1 MAATTMLLDHNAD
14 VNAPGWCDSTPL
26 HLAAMCCHIPTVQK
40 LLESRADLEAS
51 DSNGQRP
58 LHVAVVGSFPPCVEC
73 LIQAKSDI
81 HAADKQG
88 RSPLALAKAA
98 GKSEAVRLLENE
110 ESILERIQLV
120 TQQAKTTAG
129 STAGEVW
136 PALASCC
143 DARGQC

>member
-26 HLAAMCCHIPTVQK
+26 HLAAMSCHIPTVQK
-40 LLESRADLEAS
+40 LLESHADLEAS

-81 HAADKQG
+81 HAADNQG
-88 RSPLALAKAA
+88 RSPLALAKEA
-98 GKSEAVRLLENE
+98 GNNEAVRLLEKE
-110 ESILERIQLV
+110 ESILERIHDTLLG
-120 TQQAKTTAG
+120 KTTAV
-129 STAGEVW
+129 STVGEVW
-136 PALASCC
+136 PALSCC